1 MADILLLQPEWLWLI
16 PLVILIPWLIK
27 HGYVNTA
34 RQQTPATPVR
44 HPLAGDMT
52 GKSSYRRTRQHLLPV
67 IVGCLLLLTLSQPV
81 RLGARLPTPPAPID
95 LMLIIDTSVSMAL
108 KDYQLDGKAVDR
120 MAMTQALLDRF
131 TRRYNGK
138 RIGIVVLGDKPHI
151 LLQPSE
157 DHELVR
163 HLIHRLR
170 TTVAGRQ
177 AALGDAV
184 AVAAE
189 HAKANDSTSE
199 TVMVLISDAVL
210 PSGKL
215 SPVEGARRAAESG
228 AVLHTIA
235 IGATSMQEDVQNSLI
250 YEPADTKLLRQ
261 MAQITGGDSFHA
273 VDVAAMD
280 AALTSIEKH
289 QQTTATTQLAPKL
302 QEALYIWPLVFAI
315 ILLAISNL
323 LPYLTTRDST

>member
-1 MADILLLQPEWLWLI
+1 
-16 PLVILIPWLIK
+16 
-27 HGYVNTA
+27 
-34 RQQTPATPVR
+34 
-44 HPLAGDMT
+44 
-52 GKSSYRRTRQHLLPV
+52 
-67 IVGCLLLLTLSQPV
+67 
-81 RLGARLPTPPAPID
+81 
-95 LMLIIDTSVSMAL
+95 MLIIDTSISMAL

-120 MAMTQALLDRF
+120 MTMTQALLDRF

-157 DHELVR
+157 DHDLVR

-170 TTVAGRQ
+170 STVAGRQ

-189 HAKANDSTSE
+189 HVQANDTTSD

-215 SPVEGARRAAESG
+215 SPVEGASRAAESG

-235 IGATSMQEDVQNSLI
+235 IGATSMQENDQHFLI
-250 YEPADTKLLRQ
+250 YEPTDTKLLRQ
-261 MAQITGGDSFHA
+261 MAQITGGNSFHA
-273 VDVAAMD
+273 VDVMAMD

-289 QQTTATTQLAPKL
+289 QQASATTRLAPQL
-302 QEALYIWPLVFAI
+302 QEALYIWPLGLAI
-315 ILLAISNL
+315 LLLAISSL
-323 LPYLTTRDST
+323 LPYLNTSNSAP